1 MEDKFAVIRNAERFV
16 VAHQYDRAIA
26 EYQKLLESFG
36 EDPSVLNTMGDLLL
50 RRGRKEEAV
59 ACFHRV
65 ADIFSESGFSNK
77 AVALYRKIAQLDPD
91 DPGTLRTLADH
102 YLRRGLRFEAA
113 RHLREL
119 LQLQLRQGDRNGA
132 LGTLRELLREA
143 GEEPELLR
151 HWADLTAED
160 DPLEAAGRY
169 ARAARMYADRN
180 RADDARACAAAAL
193 SLDPAQALA
202 RAVAD
207 ELAEPL
213 VEPAEEPPVEIVA
226 EPLSETIAPPTE
238 ATEAVFEPMTEVVG
252 HQDETLSASPAA
264 APGEEELDWDSLL
277 QPPAPADGEVSLETS
292 PADAE
297 ETGVPGFAS
306 LVQSDALVVEREPEE
321 TAEPSEEWQDWQD
334 FGLIQPSETVTVAPE
349 AELSAELEPAVVEA
363 APGREAE
370 DFQEISGE
378 GLPEVDHELTP
389 VTDEA
394 PAETWAEPSPGAGA
408 AGAEAAVG
416 ALGEEPSAAEL
427 TLEAPAPETAVSPSS
442 SELDDLL
449 QEVDFCLKLSLRDD
463 AERLLTQIAQTWP
476 DHPKVL
482 ERARKLGIVLKTEAV
497 EPAVE
502 GEVSLAAEI
511 DGVLEDLF
519 FEPEPET
526 GSGLKEPEAAAPPV
540 EPSEIDIARSQFDL
554 GLAYREMGMFDD
566 AATKFEEAYQLFVSN
581 QETASARQCCQM
593 LCSTLM
599 QAGDFQRAV
608 EWADIGLSLPG
619 NRGGEWRRLEYD
631 RALALE
637 NLGEI
642 EESLAGYRRILDDD
656 PHYLDVRARVAALD
670 SPSK

>member
-16 VAHQYDRAIA
+16 VAHQYDRAIG
-26 EYQKLLESFG
+26 EYQKLLETFG

-65 ADIFSESGFSNK
+65 ADIFSQSGFSNK

-119 LQLQLRQGDRNGA
+119 LQLQIRQGDRDGA
-132 LGTLRELLREA
+132 LGTLQELLSES

-151 HWADLTAED
+151 HWADLTAEG
-160 DPLEAAGRY
+160 DPQEAAGRY
-169 ARAARMYADRN
+169 ARAARMFADRN
-180 RADDARACAAAAL
+180 QADEARACAAAAL
-193 SLDPAQALA
+193 SLNPAQALA
-202 RAVAD
+202 KAVAD
-207 ELAEPL
+207 QLEEPT
-213 VEPAEEPPVEIVA
+213 VEPAVETVPPQMTEPA
-226 EPLSETIAPPTE
+226 E
-238 ATEAVFEPMTEVVG
+238 ATSEPVTEVEW
-252 HQDETLSASPAA
+252 HQEGTTSAGPAA
-264 APGEEELDWDSLL
+264 ASAEEEVDWDSLL
-277 QPPAPADGEVSLETS
+277 QPLAPVDGEVSLEVS
-292 PADAE
+292 PAASE
-297 ETGVPGFAS
+297 ESSAPGLTA
-306 LVQSDALVVEREPEE
+306 LVQSDALAAEPEPAE
-321 TAEPSEEWQDWQD
+321 TAEPEMSEGWHDWQD
-334 FGLIQPSETVTVAPE
+334 FGLIQPSETVAVAPE
-349 AELSAELEPAVVEA
+349 AELSVHPELPAEA
-363 APGREAE
+363 APVPETE
-370 DFQEISGE
+370 DLQEPSGE
-378 GLPEVDHELTP
+378 VLPEADREPTP
-389 VTDEA
+389 VTEEA
-394 PAETWAEPSPGAGA
+394 VAETWAESSSEADAEEG
-408 AGAEAAVG
+408 EAAVETPV
-416 ALGEEPSAAEL
+416 EEPSPAEL
-427 TLEAPAPETAVSPSS
+427 TAEAPAPEAAAPPGT

-449 QEVDFCLKLSLRDD
+449 DEVDFCLKLNLRDD
-463 AERLLTQIAQTWP
+463 AERLLTQIARTYP

-482 ERARKLGIVLKTEAV
+482 ERAQKLGIALGAEAV
-497 EPAVE
+497 VPEVE

-519 FEPEPET
+519 FEPEPQT
-526 GSGLKEPEAAAPPV
+526 GSGVPKPEEAAPPV

-566 AATKFEEAYQLFVSN
+566 AAAKFEEAYQLFVSN

-619 NRGGEWRRLEYD
+619 SRAGEWRRLEYD